1 MYDDIGLIVNRA
13 PLPERITEK
22 EIGGVR
28 IVSVIPQDNA
38 MTENDI
44 EGRSVFELPNDT
56 GILKG
61 VDEALQNLNIYKQ
74 A

>member
-1 MYDDIGLIVNRA
+1 MYNDIGLIVNRA
-13 PLPERITEK
+13 PLPEKITEK

-28 IVSVIPQDNA
+28 VISVIPQDDA

-44 EGRSVFELPNDT
+44 EGKSIFELPEDT

-61 VDEALQNLNIYKQ
+61 AEQALTNLKII
-74 A
+74 

>member
-1 MYDDIGLIVNRA
+1 MYEDAGLVVNRA

-28 IVSVIPQDNA
+28 IVSVIPQDDA

-44 EGRSVFELPNDT
+44 EGKNIFELPEDA
-56 GILKG
+56 GILRGAKT
-61 VDEALQNLNIYKQ
+61 ALENLKIL
-74 A
+74 